1 MVFSQK
7 FCRGF
12 TIMDGEVFT
21 TYESLYFLAKVGD
34 SIFAKAEPL
43 GKLHRDLPTSAYD
56 AAILEFQK
64 RNGDLSNVEDSD

>member
-43 GKLHRDLPTSAYD
+43 RKLHRDLPTM
-56 AAILEFQK
+56 
-64 RNGDLSNVEDSD
+64 V